1 MTSRH
6 LPFANRRKFLAQA
19 GGLAAIAAGA
29 PFGIGDVNV
38 SAEELGPRK
47 PNQRVA
53 DAYKIR
59 HEAALF
65 QKGLPVPAAIAVLQ
79 DLRHRYNEN
88 FDGFSF
94 TRFDGTPVTI

>member
-6 LPFANRRKFLAQA
+6 LSCANRRKFLAQA
-19 GGLAAIAAGA
+19 GGLAAIAAGV

-65 QKGLPVPAAIAVLQ
+65 QKGLEGSGVEVR
-79 DLRHRYNEN
+79 LRDWYAK
-88 FDGFSF
+88 
-94 TRFDGTPVTI
+94 